1 MLFFYLTVS
10 EDFQDGSLV
19 LALVSV
25 VDGVAVLEV
34 ARQEE
39 KDAKNDVETEKTSC
53 KRSVSLKTRPKE
65 AKRQM
70 IRIFN

>member
-10 EDFQDGSLV
+10 EDFQDGSF
-19 LALVSV
+19 VSV

-70 IRIFN
+70 IRICN